1 VAEQMIKIGERY
13 KVVLQVH
20 DEVVILCDKEE
31 VDEAKAYML
40 EVMSTPPTWAP
51 DLPVAC
57 EADHGENYG
66 ECK

>member
-1 VAEQMIKIGERY
+1 
-13 KVVLQVH
+13 VLQVH
-20 DEVVILCDKEE
+20 DEVVILCDATE
-31 VDEAKAYML
+31 VEEAKAYML
-40 EVMSTPPTWAP
+40 EVMSTPPAWAP